1 MGIILITVIIAVA
14 ATFFICNTKCVALE
28 RENENLMNEVEVLKS
43 DKAELAQ
50 SLSDAQ
56 SECLAV
62 AEEASAKEK
71 SLQGTILD
79 QCGSLNAITAEI
91 KALKEESKKKQEAS
105 KLKIMELENEVMEK
119 GREFATMMSNWER
132 KEGGDTEELSDAVA
146 EAEQLEDKRATPKK
160 AVKATKAT
168 KPKKQ

>member
-14 ATFFICNTKCVALE
+14 ATFFICATKCVALE
-28 RENENLMNEVEVLKS
+28 RENENLMNEVEVLKT

-50 SLSDAQ
+50 NLSDAQ

-79 QCGSLNAITAEI
+79 QRDSLNAITAEI
-91 KALKEESKKKQEAS
+91 KALRGAMQ
-105 KLKIMELENEVMEK
+105 
-119 GREFATMMSNWER
+119 
-132 KEGGDTEELSDAVA
+132 EELADAVA

-160 AVKATKAT
+160 ATKVTKATKA
-168 KPKKQ
+168 KKQ